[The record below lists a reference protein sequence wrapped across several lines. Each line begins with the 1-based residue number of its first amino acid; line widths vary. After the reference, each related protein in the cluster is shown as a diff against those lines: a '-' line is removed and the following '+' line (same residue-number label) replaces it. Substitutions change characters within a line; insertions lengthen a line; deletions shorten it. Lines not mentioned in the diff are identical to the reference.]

1 MSAITLSRRTCG
13 SAAAAVFKEN
23 GAGEKQVHRH
33 TKVSSPP
40 SVSTVQKDIIGM
52 WRNSGELFISDVVG
66 RSHGDVNSDS
76 LLVQPERCR
85 VTKKHRQE

>member
-1 MSAITLSRRTCG
+1 MAA
-13 SAAAAVFKEN
+13 AAAAVVFKEN
-23 GAGEKQVHRH
+23 RAGEKQVYSH
-33 TKVSSPP
+33 TKAPLPP

-52 WRNSGELFISDVVG
+52 WRNSGESFISDAVG

-76 LLVQPERCR
+76 LLVHSERCR